1 MMYINIGF
9 DYNVFHYYIKGKNLH
24 GKITCSRDN
33 VNTFK
38 IKS

>member
-1 MMYINIGF
+1 MNINIAFGF
-9 DYNVFHYYIKGKNLH
+9 NVFHYYIKEKNLH

>member
-1 MMYINIGF
+1 MNINIGF
-9 DYNVFHYYIKGKNLH
+9 DYKVFHYYIKGKDLC